1 MRNQR
6 REKGVTLIALVI
18 TIIILI
24 ILAGVAINTL
34 IGDNGIITQAQRAKE
49 NTELAKIEE
58 EKGLN
63 HLYDELMSE
72 GNITILDKTI
82 EQMKTEGIY
91 VTGNAQLRDSKG
103 NKVVVPDGFKIAG
116 DSGNNVSEG
125 IVIEDNDKTTDG
137 NGNLRG
143 NQFVWIPVS
152 NLNADGSNQIVKTDG
167 TKVEITLGRYTFAN
181 DGTETLVQSAENY
194 AKETIIDSYFKEL
207 TTARIS
213 NDSKGI
219 DGTNTTAKDLSGFIH
234 SVKNNGGYYIARY
247 EASYRDGGIKPY
259 SKVSVSADN
268 KNVNADGKL
277 WNHISQPQAA
287 KTSKAMYNNT
297 NFATDL
303 INSYVWDTTI
313 SYIQKCSGDL
323 DYSKQTSLNTTIAN
337 TGKTGDEKCKIFDI
351 ASNMREWTTE
361 YSTNTQES
369 LGYPCVYRG
378 GSYSFSVDYTEYRTK
393 GPCTGGDH
401 YISFRVM
408 LYIS

>member
-1 MRNQR
+1 MKKQR
-6 REKGVTLIALVI
+6 REIGVTLIALVI

-82 EQMKTEGIY
+82 EQMKTEGTY

-152 NLNADGSNQIVKTDG
+152 NINADGSNQIVKADG

-181 DGTETLVQSAENY
+181 DGIETLVQKGENY
-194 AKETIIDSYFKEL
+194 AQETVIETYYKEL
-207 TTARIS
+207 SMARIGNGS
-213 NDSKGI
+213 TGI
-219 DGTNTTAKDLSGFIH
+219 DGTNTTARDLNKFIK

-247 EASYRDGGIKPY
+247 EASYKDGVKPY
-259 SKVSVSADN
+259 SKISLTGSTVTTQI
-268 KNVNADGKL
+268 DGKV
-277 WNHISQPQAA
+277 WNAINQLDAA
-287 KTSKAMYNNT
+287 KAAKAMYNNR

-303 INSYVWDTTI
+303 VNSYAWDTAI
-313 SYIQKCSGDL
+313 SYIQKCSNDK
-323 DYSKQTSLNTTIAN
+323 DYSRQISLNASMAS
-337 TGKTGDEKCKIFDI
+337 TGKNGDEVCKINDM

-361 YSTNTQES
+361 YSSYIGESSAGSATN
-369 LGYPCVYRG
+369 RG
-378 GSYSFSVDYTEYRTK
+378 GNAYDTSTYTCYRNYTNANSYYDYV
-393 GPCTGGDH
+393 
-401 YISFRVM
+401 SFRPI
-408 LYIS
+408 LYM